1 MFSYGGVMSP
11 NTEAQ
16 LASKAYY
23 DMLVDIE
30 YEEFEDDMFGNE
42 ENLRYSSQ
50 SRDVE
55 ELFYGSSE
63 DESYE

>member
-1 MFSYGGVMSP
+1 MSP
-11 NTEAQ
+11 NSEAQ
-16 LASKAYY
+16 IASKEFY

-30 YEEFEDDMFGNE
+30 YEEFEDDIFGNE

-55 ELFYGSSE
+55 ELFYGSCD
-63 DESYE
+63 DESFD

>member
-1 MFSYGGVMSP
+1 MGP
-11 NTEAQ
+11 NSEAQ
-16 LASKAYY
+16 IASKEYY

-30 YEEFEDDMFGNE
+30 YEEFEDDVYGNE
-42 ENLRYSSQ
+42 ELLMHSSQ

-63 DESYE
+63 YDDE

>member
-1 MFSYGGVMSP
+1 MSP
-11 NTEAQ
+11 NSEAQ
-16 LASKAYY
+16 IATQQFY

-30 YEEFEDDMFGNE
+30 YEQFEDDMFGNE

>member
-1 MFSYGGVMSP
+1 MSP
-11 NTEAQ
+11 NSEAQ
-16 LASKAYY
+16 IATQQFY

-50 SRDVE
+50 SHNVDNM
-55 ELFYGSSE
+55 FYGTGDD
-63 DESYE
+63 DE

>member
-1 MFSYGGVMSP
+1 MSP

>member
-1 MFSYGGVMSP
+1 MDP

-16 LASKAYY
+16 LATNEIY
-23 DMLVDIE
+23 DMLVDID

-50 SRDVE
+50 SHNVDNM
-55 ELFYGSSE
+55 FYSGGE

>member
-1 MFSYGGVMSP
+1 MSP

-55 ELFYGSSE
+55 ELFYGSGE

>member
-1 MFSYGGVMSP
+1 MDP
-11 NTEAQ
+11 NSEAQ
-16 LASKAYY
+16 IASKEFY

-30 YEEFEDDMFGNE
+30 YEEFEDDVFGNE

-55 ELFYGSSE
+55 ELFYGSGE
-63 DESYE
+63 DESDE

>member
-1 MFSYGGVMSP
+1 MSP
-11 NTEAQ
+11 NTAAQ
-16 LASKAYY
+16 LATKEYY

-30 YEEFEDDMFGNE
+30 YEQFEDDMYGNE
-42 ENLRYSSQ
+42 ELLMHSSQ